1 MENNIIQATLN
12 LTNSKW
18 RLPTTTINGGDNML
32 LQLNVLDTTPSSI
45 NHLQFGFV
53 LSLNDEIIE
62 TDTFPQAGVVKFLG
76 TGNIISNS
84 VPVSSNTTYSLNLWA
99 QNGLDR
105 IEKTANI
112 KVSRPVQ
119 PYVSWTWNGSDWAA
133 PVPEPTNGPKDAAYI
148 WSERQQ
154 QWFLMVPP
162 LSQFDDI

>member
-1 MENNIIQATLN
+1 MENHIIQATLD
-12 LTNSKW
+12 LTNNKW
-18 RLPTTTINGGDNML
+18 KLPTTTVNGSDSVVI
-32 LQLNVLDTTPSSI
+32 QLNVLDTTPSKI

-53 LSLNDEIIE
+53 LSLNNEIIE
-62 TDTFPQAGVVKFLG
+62 TVTFPTAGTVKFVG
-76 TGNIISNS
+76 TGNIISDS
-84 VPVSSNTTYSLNLWA
+84 VMVSYNTAYSLELWA

>member
-1 MENNIIQATLN
+1 MENHIIQATLD
-12 LTNSKW
+12 LTNNKW
-18 RLPTTTINGGDNML
+18 KLPTTTINGGDNML

-62 TDTFPQAGVVKFLG
+62 TDTFPQGGVVKFLG

-154 QWFLMVPP
+154 QWFLLVPP